1 MEKTAVVY
9 KSKTG
14 FTEKYARWIA
24 EELSADLY
32 DASRVNMDMLQPHD
46 TLVYGGGLYVA
57 GINGVKLITENLD
70 RFQGKRIV
78 VFATGA
84 SPVQEET
91 IKIIKDKN
99 FTPREEEQIT
109 FFYLRGGFDYHKCK
123 PFDKVLIKILVSVLK
138 RKKELTP
145 EERGMLEVCQNPAD
159 FTRKEYIE
167 DIIDYVNSRG
177 S

>member
-1 MEKTAVVY
+1 MVTLGKTAVVY

-24 EELSADLY
+24 GELTADLFE
-32 DASRVNMDMLQPHD
+32 ASRVNVEMLQPYD
-46 TLVYGGGLYVA
+46 TLIYGGGLYIV
-57 GINGVKLITENLD
+57 GLNGVKLITKNLD
-70 RFQGKRIV
+70 QFQGKRVI

-84 SPVQEET
+84 SPVQEKT

-99 FTPREEEQIT
+99 FTPREQEQIT

-123 PFDKVLIKILVSVLK
+123 PFDKVLINTLVFALK

-145 EERGMLEVCQNPAD
+145 DERGMLEVCNNPAD
-159 FTRKEYIE
+159 FTRKEYIGE
-167 DIIDYVNSRG
+167 IIDYVNS
-177 S
+177 